1 MDIEELKKKL
11 RSYKKED
18 IIIVKH
24 AEIQA
29 IVRDMNLEEVKNNI
43 VNPDKLVFAREQE
56 ARESDER
63 KFDCYFA
70 YSKYLCHRYIL
81 TINRKI
87 IIVTIIKINR
97 DWQKTIER
105 K

>member
-1 MDIEELKKKL
+1 MNLEDLKNKL
-11 RSYKKED
+11 KSFKKEN
-18 IIIVKH
+18 ITFTKH

-29 IVRDMNLEEVKNNI
+29 YIREVDLNEVKNNI
-43 VNPDKLVFAREQE
+43 VNPDKLVYFREDNE
-56 ARESDER
+56 

-70 YSKYLCHRYIL
+70 YSKQLYHRYIL
-81 TINRKI
+81 NINHNI

-97 DWQKTIER
+97 DWQKAVEG